1 MSGVAADVH
10 LYWARIGDIG
20 TREAEELLT
29 DDDFVRL
36 PELTHERRR
45 VEYLTGRALL
55 RLGLQRFT
63 GRPAKSQPLRTG
75 PTGKPECVG
84 GPAVSVSH
92 SGHLVACAIAPTGQ
106 IGVDIELPLH
116 RRRTD
121 AIARQYFSPRESD
134 WLRGQPRDRFYMLWV
149 LKEAYLKATGLGFAG
164 GLDALECRVDPP
176 NIASRAA
183 DAGAEPALAL
193 YGVEAAILG
202 IATIGYRFSA
212 AHAAFW
218 NPNPV
223 ATSHETRLIATSS

>member
-1 MSGVAADVH
+1 M
-10 LYWARIGDIG
+10 
-20 TREAEELLT
+20 
-29 DDDFVRL
+29 
-36 PELTHERRR
+36 
-45 VEYLTGRALL
+45 

-106 IGVDIELPLH
+106 IGVDIELPLR

-121 AIARQYFSPRESD
+121 EIASQYFSPRESD
-134 WLRGQPRDRFYMLWV
+134 WLRGQPCDRFYMLWV

-193 YGVEAAILG
+193 YGVG
-202 IATIGYRFSA
+202 
-212 AHAAFW
+212 AAFLGDRDDR
-218 NPNPV
+218 PSIFGRARRVLESQSSRDV
-223 ATSHETRLIATSS
+223 ARDSVDCYELLGYGVFPAACSRRSA